1 MNIFINGERF
11 TINASENETPVI
23 NKALTQF
30 LNADQQDR
38 TYAVALNSEFVG
50 RDEYATTLLNAGD
63 SMDVL
68 FPIQGG

>member
-1 MNIFINGERF
+1 MNIFINGESF
-11 TINASENETPVI
+11 TIDASENETPVV

-30 LNADQQDR
+30 LNTDQQDR

-50 RDEYATTLLNAGD
+50 RDEYATTPIKAGD
-63 SMDVL
+63 SIDVL